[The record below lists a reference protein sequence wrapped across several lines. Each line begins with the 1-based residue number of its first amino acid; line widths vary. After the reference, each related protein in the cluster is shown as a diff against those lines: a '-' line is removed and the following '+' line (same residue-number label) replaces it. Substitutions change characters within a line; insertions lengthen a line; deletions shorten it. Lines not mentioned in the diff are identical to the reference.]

1 MERCT
6 EVAKYKNYLPFA
18 VISAVL
24 PSLMMESV
32 MEGNLV
38 PGSNFI
44 DDMITAQKMQN
55 CEVNDD
61 YGHESAKD
69 FQEGKRNMLTKSLF
83 PTTAPPCLRGTV
95 INIIYLLNIK
105 N

>member
-44 DDMITAQKMQN
+44 DDMFIY
-55 CEVNDD
+55 CSSED
-61 YGHESAKD
+61 AK
-69 FQEGKRNMLTKSLF
+69 L
-83 PTTAPPCLRGTV
+83 
-95 INIIYLLNIK
+95 
-105 N
+105 

>member
-55 CEVNDD
+55 CEVNDEIEVVFLLKISKERLLGCMVTRAL
-61 YGHESAKD
+61 Y
-69 FQEGKRNMLTKSLF
+69 FQ
-83 PTTAPPCLRGTV
+83 PPH
-95 INIIYLLNIK
+95 LLA
-105 N
+105 